1 MKAFGLDHDESVRQ
15 WKRLV
20 TEYNVTAM
28 KMLQTDDY
36 ELVGHASSSLLFLLC
51 SCVDQ
56 AMDLL
61 NRAKELTK
69 GDVKFGEADDR

>member
-1 MKAFGLDHDESVRQ
+1 MEKSLAHRVKAFGLEHDESVRQ

-36 ELVGHASSSLLFLLC
+36 ELV
-51 SCVDQ
+51 
-56 AMDLL
+56 
-61 NRAKELTK
+61 
-69 GDVKFGEADDR
+69 DRSG